1 MQGHGNRVD
10 VLGLV
15 RLIRFWRFG
24 IFILVFSQVV
34 RIHGWIKGRR
44 GGESRLGHV
53 EEGGFAS
60 CHSAWH
66 EEASDVMHGMN
77 MEGTPATD

>member
-1 MQGHGNRVD
+1 MAG
-10 VLGLV
+10 
-15 RLIRFWRFG
+15 
-24 IFILVFSQVV
+24 S
-34 RIHGWIKGRR
+34 R
-44 GGESRLGHV
+44 GGGEESRLGHV
-53 EEGGFAS
+53 EEERFAS

>member
-44 GGESRLGHV
+44 GENRGLAMSRKGDSQAV
-53 EEGGFAS
+53 T
-60 CHSAWH
+60 
-66 EEASDVMHGMN
+66 VHGMRRLA
-77 MEGTPATD
+77 M